1 RLLCKDT
8 GRGIPP
14 EKLATIFEPF
24 VQVDRHLNPSASQGI
39 GLGLSISRDLMRG
52 MEGDLIVESEL
63 GAGST
68 FTIVLRRARTARE
81 TARETARDSTTAT
94 AERRAGGASVSPNLS

>member
-52 MEGDLIVESEL
+52 MDGDLVVESEL

-68 FTIVLRRARTARE
+68 FTIVLRRARP
-81 TARETARDSTTAT
+81 ARDASRDAMHDAT
-94 AERRAGGASVSPNLS
+94 SPASERRTGGAAVSQT

>member
-1 RLLCKDT
+1 
-8 GRGIPP
+8 
-14 EKLATIFEPF
+14 

-52 MEGDLIVESEL
+52 MDGDLVVESEP

-68 FTIVLRRARTARE
+68 FTIVLQRSRTARE
-81 TARETARDSTTAT
+81 AARDASSVAT
-94 AERRAGGASVSPNLS
+94 PR